1 MSAQIVG
8 IVPQIRFKAFK
19 GTWEARRFRD
29 IVSNLSGGA
38 SIKPEDY
45 QKDGI
50 RTVPKGAVNSSGIA
64 ELSGSKYIS
73 NDFFVRN
80 QSSKVSA
87 GNLITSLRDL
97 VPSAPNLGRI
107 VKIEGQ
113 AEEFLMPQG
122 VYKIELHAGID
133 EAFVITYSNA
143 KKFRQ
148 TVASEKNGSTQ
159 VHLRNGEFLDID
171 ISMPSGLE
179 QIQIGGFFRK
189 LDGLIQLHQRKH
201 GKLVTLKKAMLQ
213 KMFPQPGATVPEIR
227 FKGFKENWGKVKL
240 GTVASLIN
248 GRAYS
253 QGELLKNGKYK
264 VLRVGNFYTN
274 SSWYFSDMELADKFY
289 AQTGDLLYT
298 WSASFGPHVW
308 NGEKIIFHY
317 HIWKIELTDSINREF
332 LLQLLEND
340 KDSIL
345 SNSNGSTMIHIT
357 KGGMEL
363 KEFVIPHVTE
373 QQKIG
378 TYFRTLDTLIS
389 QHATQLQKL
398 QQIKS
403 ACLEKMFV

>member
-1 MSAQIVG
+1 MGEQTVG
-8 IVPQIRFKAFK
+8 KVPPIRFKGFEGKWDQQALGELFSITSAARVHKHEWRQSGVPFFRSSDVVCSFK
-19 GTWEARRFRD
+19 GDENNKAFISHELYEALSAKVGRVKSGD
-29 IVSNLSGGA
+29 ILVTGGG
-38 SIKPEDY
+38 SIGIPYLVRSDKPLY
-45 QKDGI
+45 FKD
-50 RTVPKGAVNSSGIA
+50 A
-64 ELSGSKYIS
+64 
-73 NDFFVRN
+73 
-80 QSSKVSA
+80 
-87 GNLITSLRDL
+87 DL
-97 VPSAPNLGRI
+97 LWF
-107 VKIEGQ
+107 KI
-113 AEEFLMPQG
+113 
-122 VYKIELHAGID
+122 
-133 EAFVITYSNA
+133 
-143 KKFRQ
+143 RQ
-148 TVASEKNGSTQ
+148 TVDGYYLYTFFTSQPFRRYLNSISHIGTIAHYTVQQAKGTPVTLPRDSSEQT
-159 VHLRNGEFLDID
+159 
-171 ISMPSGLE
+171 
-179 QIQIGGFFRK
+179 QIGDYFRA
-189 LDGLIQLHQRKH
+189 LDGLIGLHQRKH